1 MASRNTH
8 LPRESTERRTPNAER
23 HYKTFWV
30 MGITL
35 AGMGLSLLVRVLLI
49 PKRFGFSDT
58 ADALTTA
65 LTVVLLVDT
74 IVREGAKFSLV
85 PVFVSNEKEMTR
97 TEYQRFT
104 NSLLMLLLSI
114 GFGIFILIEVFAP
127 WIVSRLL
134 SKSTVD
140 VLKTTTL
147 LRFCAPLLIFGC
159 GSTVL
164 GAFLNSQQRF
174 KTVALRNA
182 LPAGTAAFIFLM
194 LWNTQTLENWVAMAY
209 TGGFIAYFAWLC
221 IGVYRTGHRYAF
233 TGVSGD
239 TLRDLKN
246 TVTLPT
252 LGFGIRQI
260 VNRLLVEVYLVSQLG
275 SGAITLYKSAFQIFS
290 ALQTLIGIS
299 IATTGLPDMARIAVS
314 SQQSAISKEQCVAG
328 ENDSS
333 CHNDLPTVSDNR
345 RFPTASNRMELGR
358 TLNRNARTAIIIGFP
373 VTLILLVFHGRISW
387 LLYGRGTIDQTSIEL
402 IGQLLFWL
410 SSGMIFS
417 CLIPVLNAGLY
428 AQKAYRAVFTNMVTM
443 AILNFL
449 LAYGLMETWWL
460 LSVALSV
467 SITALLAVG
476 NLTYLLR
483 RTRVSWF

>member
-1 MASRNTH
+1 MH
-8 LPRESTERRTPNAER
+8 KPNGKLTGNLLVMKWRAVQGLIAK
-23 HYKTFWV
+23 KTFWV

-49 PKRFGFSDT
+49 PRRFGFSDT
-58 ADALTTA
+58 ADALTAA
-65 LTVVLLVDT
+65 LTIVLLVDT
-74 IVREGAKFSLV
+74 VVREGAKFSLV
-85 PVFVSNEKEMTR
+85 PVFVTREKELTR

-104 NSLLMLLLSI
+104 NGLLILLLGV
-114 GFGIFILIEVFAP
+114 GFGLFILIEFFAP
-127 WIVSRLL
+127 WIIGGLL
-134 SKSTVD
+134 WKSSVD
-140 VLKTTTL
+140 VQRATTL

-182 LPAGTAAFIFLM
+182 LPAGTAAFIFLF
-194 LWNTQTLENWVAMAY
+194 LWNTQSLANWVAMAY
-209 TGGFIAYFAWLC
+209 TGGFIAYFGWLC
-221 IGVYRTGHRYAF
+221 IGAYRTGHRYAF
-233 TGVSGD
+233 TGVSVD
-239 TLRDLKN
+239 TLRSLQN

-299 IATTGLPDMARIAVS
+299 IATTGLPDMAIAV
-314 SQQSAISKEQCVAG
+314 ARH
-328 ENDSS
+328 
-333 CHNDLPTVSDNR
+333 HNDRDRVTTEHDATNDKIG
-345 RFPTASNRMELGR
+345 LGR
-358 TLNRNARTAIIIGFP
+358 TLNRNARTAVIIGFP
-373 VTLILLVFHGRISW
+373 VTLVLLIFHERISW
-387 LLYGRGTIDQTSIEL
+387 ILYGSGSIDQASIEL

-410 SSGMIFS
+410 STGMIFS

-428 AQKAYRAVFTNMVTM
+428 AQKAYRAVFVNMVTM
-443 AILNFL
+443 AVLNLL
-449 LAYGLMETWWL
+449 LAYGLIETWWL

>member
-1 MASRNTH
+1 MAI
-8 LPRESTERRTPNAER
+8 
-23 HYKTFWV
+23 TF
-30 MGITL
+30 

-49 PKRFGFSDT
+49 PKRFGFGDT
-58 ADALTTA
+58 ADALTAA

-85 PVFVSNEKEMTR
+85 PVFVSNEKEMTC

-104 NSLLMLLLSI
+104 NSLLILLLGI
-114 GFGIFILIEVFAP
+114 GFGIFILIELFAP
-127 WIVSRLL
+127 WIAGGLL

-140 VLKTTTL
+140 VQRVTAL

-164 GAFLNSQQRF
+164 GAFLNSQQHF

-182 LPAGTAAFIFLM
+182 LPAGTAAFIFLC
-194 LWNTQTLENWVAMAY
+194 LWNTQYLENWVAVAY

-221 IGVYRTGHRYAF
+221 IGAYRTGHRYEF
-233 TGVSGD
+233 TGVSMD
-239 TLRDLKN
+239 TLRDLKD

-299 IATTGLPDMARIAVS
+299 IATTGLPDMAAAV
-314 SQQSAISKEQCVAG
+314 ARDHDAT
-328 ENDSS
+328 NDK
-333 CHNDLPTVSDNR
+333 
-345 RFPTASNRMELGR
+345 MELGR

-373 VTLILLVFHGRISW
+373 VTLILLVFHERISS
-387 LLYGRGTIDQTSIEL
+387 LLYGRGTIDQSSIEL

-428 AQKAYRAVFTNMVTM
+428 AQKAYRAIFVNMVTM
-443 AILNFL
+443 AVLNFL
-449 LAYGLMETWWL
+449 LAYGLIETWWL

-483 RTRVSWF
+483 RTQVSWF

>member
-1 MASRNTH
+1 MTNTATY
-8 LPRESTERRTPNAER
+8 PQGKIK
-23 HYKTFWV
+23 KTFWV

-58 ADALTTA
+58 ADALTAA

-85 PVFVSNEKEMTR
+85 PVFVTNQKEMTR

-114 GFGIFILIEVFAP
+114 GFGIFILIELFAP
-127 WIVSRLL
+127 WIAGGLL
-134 SKSTVD
+134 GKSTVD
-140 VLKTTTL
+140 VQKTTTL

-164 GAFLNSQQRF
+164 GAFLNSQQCF

-182 LPAGTAAFIFLM
+182 LPAGTAALIFLL
-194 LWNTQTLENWVAMAY
+194 LWNTTQSLENYVAVAY
-209 TGGFIAYFAWLC
+209 TGGFIAYFGWLC
-221 IGVYRTGHRYAF
+221 IGAYRTGHRYAF
-233 TGVSGD
+233 IDVSVD
-239 TLRDLKN
+239 TLHSLKN

-275 SGAITLYKSAFQIFS
+275 SGVMTLYKSAFQIFS

-299 IATTGLPDMARIAVS
+299 IATTGLPDMATHDAT
-314 SQQSAISKEQCVAG
+314 
-328 ENDSS
+328 NDK
-333 CHNDLPTVSDNR
+333 
-345 RFPTASNRMELGR
+345 MELGR
-358 TLNRNARTAIIIGFP
+358 TLNRNARTAVIIGFP
-373 VTLILLVFHGRISW
+373 VSLGLLIFHGEISW
-387 LLYGRGTIDQTSIEL
+387 ILYGRGTIDQTSIEL

-410 SSGMIFS
+410 STGMVFS

-428 AQKAYRAVFTNMVTM
+428 AQKAYRAVFANMVTM
-443 AILNFL
+443 AMLNFL
-449 LAYGLMETWWL
+449 FAYGLIETWWL
-460 LSVALSV
+460 LSVAVSV
-467 SITALLAVG
+467 SMTALLAVG

-483 RTRVSWF
+483 RTHVSWF

>member
-1 MASRNTH
+1 MKWRAVQG
-8 LPRESTERRTPNAER
+8 LIVK
-23 HYKTFWV
+23 KTFWV
-30 MGITL
+30 MAITF

-58 ADALTTA
+58 ADALTAA
-65 LTVVLLVDT
+65 LTIVLLVDT

-85 PVFVSNEKEMTR
+85 PVFVTREKEMTR

-104 NSLLMLLLSI
+104 NSLLILLLSI
-114 GFGIFILIEVFAP
+114 GFGIFMLVELFAP
-127 WIVSRLL
+127 WIAGGLL
-134 SKSTVD
+134 RKSTVD
-140 VLKTTTL
+140 IQQETTTL

-164 GAFLNSQQRF
+164 GAFLNSQQHF

-182 LPAGTAAFIFLM
+182 LPAGTAGFIFLI
-194 LWNTQTLENWVAMAY
+194 LWNTQRLENYVVMAY
-209 TGGFIAYFAWLC
+209 TGGFIAYFGWLC
-221 IGVYRTGHRYAF
+221 LGAYRTGHRYAF
-233 TGVSGD
+233 TSVSVD
-239 TLRDLKN
+239 TLRSLKN
-246 TVTLPT
+246 TVALPT

-299 IATTGLPDMARIAVS
+299 IATTGLPDMAT
-314 SQQSAISKEQCVAG
+314 
-328 ENDSS
+328 
-333 CHNDLPTVSDNR
+333 HNATNNKV
-345 RFPTASNRMELGR
+345 ELGR
-358 TLNRNARTAIIIGFP
+358 TLNRNARMAIIIGFP
-373 VTLILLVFHGRISW
+373 VTLVLLLFHGKISW
-387 LLYGRGTIDQTSIEL
+387 LLYGRGTIDETSIEL

-410 SSGMIFS
+410 STGMVFS

-428 AQKAYRAVFTNMVTM
+428 AQKAYRAIFTNMVAM

-449 LAYGLMETWWL
+449 IAYGLIETWWL

-467 SITALLAVG
+467 SITAVLAVG

>member
-1 MASRNTH
+1 MASTNTQ
-8 LPRESTERRTPNAER
+8 LPQGTTESRKPKAKSR
-23 HYKTFWV
+23 YKMFWV

-35 AGMGLSLLVRVLLI
+35 VGMGLSLLVRVLLI

-58 ADALTTA
+58 ADALTAA

-85 PVFVSNEKEMTR
+85 PVFVTHEKEMTR

-104 NSLLMLLLSI
+104 NGLLIFLLSV
-114 GFGIFILIEVFAP
+114 GFGIFVLIELFAP
-127 WIVSRLL
+127 WIAGGLL
-134 SKSTVD
+134 WKSSVD
-140 VLKTTTL
+140 MQRETTTL

-182 LPAGTAAFIFLM
+182 LPAGTAAFIFLL
-194 LWNTQTLENWVAMAY
+194 LWDTQSLENWVAVAY
-209 TGGFIAYFAWLC
+209 TGGFIAYFGWLC
-221 IGVYRTGHRYAF
+221 IGAYRTGHRYELA
-233 TGVSGD
+233 GVSVD
-239 TLRDLKN
+239 ALRSLKN

-260 VNRLLVEVYLVSQLG
+260 VNRLLVEVSLVSQLG

-299 IATTGLPDMARIAVS
+299 IATTGLPDMAAHD
-314 SQQSAISKEQCVAG
+314 AT
-328 ENDSS
+328 NDK
-333 CHNDLPTVSDNR
+333 
-345 RFPTASNRMELGR
+345 MGLGR
-358 TLNRNARTAIIIGFP
+358 TLNRNARMAIIIGFP
-373 VTLILLVFHGRISW
+373 VTLVLLVFHEKISW
-387 LLYGRGTIDQTSIEL
+387 ILYGRGTIDQASIEL

-410 SSGMIFS
+410 SAGMVFS

-428 AQKAYRAVFTNMVTM
+428 AQKAYRAVFANMVTM
-443 AILNFL
+443 AVLNFL
-449 LAYGLMETWWL
+449 LAYGLIETWWL

-476 NLTYLLR
+476 NLTHLLR
-483 RTRVSWF
+483 RTQVSWF

>member
-1 MASRNTH
+1 MASGNTQ
-8 LPRESTERRTPNAER
+8 LPQGSTENRKPKAES

-49 PKRFGFSDT
+49 PKRFGFSNT
-58 ADALTTA
+58 ADALTAA
-65 LTVVLLVDT
+65 LTIVLLVDT

-85 PVFVSNEKEMTR
+85 PVFVTHEKEMTR

-104 NSLLMLLLSI
+104 NSLLILLLSV
-114 GFGIFILIEVFAP
+114 GCGIFILIELLAP
-127 WIVSRLL
+127 WIASGLL

-140 VLKTTTL
+140 VQRATTL
-147 LRFCAPLLIFGC
+147 LRFSAPLLIFGC

-182 LPAGTAAFIFLM
+182 LPAGTAAVIFLF
-194 LWNTQTLENWVAMAY
+194 LWNAQHLENWVAIAY
-209 TGGFIAYFAWLC
+209 TGGFIAYFGWLC
-221 IGVYRTGHRYAF
+221 IGAYRTGHRYEF
-233 TGVSGD
+233 TGISVG
-239 TLRDLKN
+239 TLRSLKD

-299 IATTGLPDMARIAVS
+299 IATTGLPDMATHDAT
-314 SQQSAISKEQCVAG
+314 
-328 ENDSS
+328 NDK
-333 CHNDLPTVSDNR
+333 V
-345 RFPTASNRMELGR
+345 ELRR

-373 VTLILLVFHGRISW
+373 VTFGLLIFHEKISW
-387 LLYGRGTIDQTSIEL
+387 VLYGRGTIDQTSIEL

-410 SSGMIFS
+410 STGMIFS

-428 AQKAYRAVFTNMVTM
+428 AQRAYRAVFANMVTM
-443 AILNFL
+443 AAIYFL
-449 LAYGLMETWWL
+449 LAYGLIETWWL
-460 LSVALSV
+460 LSMALSV

>member
-1 MASRNTH
+1 MII
-8 LPRESTERRTPNAER
+8 
-23 HYKTFWV
+23 TF
-30 MGITL
+30 

-58 ADALTTA
+58 ADALTAA

-74 IVREGAKFSLV
+74 VVREGAKFSLV
-85 PVFVSNEKEMTR
+85 PVFVTREKEMTR

-104 NSLLMLLLSI
+104 NSLLILLLSV
-114 GFGIFILIEVFAP
+114 GFGVFILIEFFAP
-127 WIVSRLL
+127 GIAGGLL
-134 SKSTVD
+134 RKSSVD
-140 VLKTTTL
+140 VQKKTTTL

-164 GAFLNSQQRF
+164 GAFLNSHQRF

-182 LPAGTAAFIFLM
+182 LPAGTAAFVFLFS
-194 LWNTQTLENWVAMAY
+194 WDTTRNLENYVAMAY
-209 TGGFIAYFAWLC
+209 SGGFMAYFGWLC
-221 IGVYRTGHRYAF
+221 IGAYQTGHRYAF
-233 TGVSGD
+233 TGVSVD
-239 TLRDLKN
+239 TLYSLKN

-275 SGAITLYKSAFQIFS
+275 GGAITLYKSAFQIFS

-299 IATTGLPDMARIAVS
+299 IATTGLPDMATHDAT
-314 SQQSAISKEQCVAG
+314 
-328 ENDSS
+328 NDKIG
-333 CHNDLPTVSDNR
+333 
-345 RFPTASNRMELGR
+345 LGR

-373 VTLILLVFHGRISW
+373 VTLVLLIFHEKISW
-387 LLYGRGTIDQTSIEL
+387 ILYGRGTIDQASIEL

-410 SSGMIFS
+410 STGMIFS

-449 LAYGLMETWWL
+449 LAYELIETWWL

-483 RTRVSWF
+483 RTRVFWF

>member
-1 MASRNTH
+1 MKSRAVQG
-8 LPRESTERRTPNAER
+8 LIVK
-23 HYKTFWV
+23 KTFWV
-30 MGITL
+30 MVITL

-58 ADALTTA
+58 ADALTAA

-74 IVREGAKFSLV
+74 VVREGAKFSLV
-85 PVFVSNEKEMTR
+85 PVFVSSEKEMTC

-104 NSLLMLLLSI
+104 NSLLILLLSV
-114 GFGIFILIEVFAP
+114 GFGVFILIEFFAP
-127 WIVSRLL
+127 WIAGGLL
-134 SKSTVD
+134 QKSSVD
-140 VLKTTTL
+140 VQKETTTL
-147 LRFCAPLLIFGC
+147 LRFSAPLLIFGC

-182 LPAGTAAFIFLM
+182 LPAGTAAFVFLFS
-194 LWNTQTLENWVAMAY
+194 WNTTQNLENYVTAAYSGGFMAY
-209 TGGFIAYFAWLC
+209 FVWLC
-221 IGVYRTGHRYAF
+221 VGAYRTGHRYAF
-233 TGVSGD
+233 TGVSVD
-239 TLRDLKN
+239 TLRSLKN

-275 SGAITLYKSAFQIFS
+275 GGAITLYKSAFQIFS

-299 IATTGLPDMARIAVS
+299 IATTGLPDMATHGAT
-314 SQQSAISKEQCVAG
+314 
-328 ENDSS
+328 NDKIG
-333 CHNDLPTVSDNR
+333 
-345 RFPTASNRMELGR
+345 LGR

-373 VTLILLVFHGRISW
+373 VTLVLLIFHEKISW
-387 LLYGRGTIDQTSIEL
+387 ILYGRGTIDQVSIEL

-410 SSGMIFS
+410 STGMIFS

-449 LAYGLMETWWL
+449 LAYGLIETWWL